1 VHGLRAINH
10 VHLERLPRMA
20 DFSLWAAA
28 CETAVWPAGTLARVY
43 GSQPHSCHRE
53 HPQLPPTEASILM
66 RRGRASPNCRR
77 DDRFAKNGRWKRVC
91 VRRRPIEIARG
102 VCGHMIPTCGRRR
115 SYREPKAHQPI
126 ERARPYPGPVQEDE
140 ASNPHVLCHCRFV
153 HSQNTLVIA
162 ILAERQNEPKNCP
175 SNQRNSY
182 KNR

>member
-1 VHGLRAINH
+1 VNSKLHALASWAPAGRIGAEFETARPRILGACWTHWCMAFGRSIN

-115 SYREPKAHQPI
+115 S
-126 ERARPYPGPVQEDE
+126 
-140 ASNPHVLCHCRFV
+140 
-153 HSQNTLVIA
+153 
-162 ILAERQNEPKNCP
+162 
-175 SNQRNSY
+175 
-182 KNR
+182 